1 LALLPR
7 AVVHDCTGGRRI
19 ATPTRFGAEDRCTG
33 AEHAVNV
40 HASVHGFEMHASGRP
55 PDLPF
60 GDKSSRT
67 RLMECDCVR
76 FLCTNSI
83 NFLLVVEVF
92 LSGKKESC
100 T

>member
-19 ATPTRFGAEDRCTG
+19 AATPRRFGAEDRSTG

-40 HASVHGFEMHASGRP
+40 HASVHAFEMHASGRP
-55 PDLPF
+55 SDLPF

-67 RLMECDCVR
+67 RLMECEV
-76 FLCTNSI
+76 
-83 NFLLVVEVF
+83 LLHLF
-92 LSGKKESC
+92 A
-100 T
+100 